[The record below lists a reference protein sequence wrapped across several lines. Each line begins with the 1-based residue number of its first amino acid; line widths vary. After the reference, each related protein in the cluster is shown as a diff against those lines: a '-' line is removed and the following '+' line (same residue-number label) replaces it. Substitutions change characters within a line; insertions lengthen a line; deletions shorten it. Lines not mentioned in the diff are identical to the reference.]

1 MPLST
6 MVELN
11 PRRQRIAKEYGRT
24 QRRLRLAETLLGAA
38 YIAAWLATGMA
49 ETLGTQLA
57 GLPYWLRVAALGAA
71 LGAPLYV
78 VTLPLAFYRGYKL
91 PHKYEQGTQTVRG
104 WWTDQLK
111 GLLISLLLGGF
122 VLELLYWL
130 LAWQPLTWWLWLGA
144 ALLLFNVLITNLAP
158 LVIVPLF
165 FKMQPLS
172 ADFGHLQ
179 QRLLALAAHAKARVR
194 GVYTLNLSSR
204 TKGANAALMGL
215 GNTRRIVLGDTLLQE
230 FTADE
235 IETVMAH
242 ELGHHVNRDI
252 PSGIVLGS
260 VLTLGGLYL
269 AHLALQTG
277 MQRLGYLDPADP
289 ITLPLLAAVL
299 GVYQLFTGPLENAYS
314 RWRERRADVYAL
326 QATANGPAYASALTR
341 LANQNL
347 AEIDPP
353 RLVEVLLYS
362 HPALK
367 RRIALALAFASASTQ
382 PPTA

>member
-1 MPLST
+1 

-11 PRRQRIAKEYGRT
+11 LRRQRIAKEYGRT
-24 QRRLRLAETLLGAA
+24 QRRLGLAETLLSAA
-38 YIAAWLATGMA
+38 YIAGWLATGMA
-49 ETLGTQLA
+49 VTLGAQLA
-57 GLPYWLRVAALGAA
+57 GQPNWLLVAALGAA
-71 LGAPLYV
+71 VGAPLYLV
-78 VTLPLAFYRGYKL
+78 ALPLALYRGYQL
-91 PHKYEQGTQTVRG
+91 PHKYEQGTQTVRD
-104 WWTDQLK
+104 WWMDQLK
-111 GLLISLLLGGF
+111 GLLISGLLGGF

-144 ALLLFNVLITNLAP
+144 ALLLFNVILTNLAP

-165 FKMQPLS
+165 FKMEPLS

-179 QRLLALAAHAKARVR
+179 QRLLALAAQAKARVR

-215 GNTRRIVLGDTLLQE
+215 GNTRRIVLGDTLLRE

-252 PSGIVLGS
+252 PSGILMSS

-269 AHLALQTG
+269 AHLALQAG
-277 MQRLGYLDPADP
+277 MQRLAYLDPADP

-299 GVYQLFTGPLENAYS
+299 GVYQLLTGPLENAYS

-326 QATANGPAYASALTR
+326 QATSNGPAYASALTR

-347 AEIDPP
+347 SEVDPP

-362 HPALK
+362 HQALK
-367 RRIALALAFASASTQ
+367 GRIARAVAFASA
-382 PPTA
+382 PTLAPAA

>member
-1 MPLST
+1 

-11 PRRQRIAKEYGRT
+11 PRRQRLAKEYART
-24 QRRLRLAETLLGAA
+24 QRRLGLIETLLSAA
-38 YIAAWLATGMA
+38 YIGVWLATGLA
-49 ETLGTQLA
+49 VALGSYLA
-57 GLPYWLRVAALGAA
+57 GLQNWLRIAALGAA
-71 LGAPLYV
+71 IVAPLYV
-78 VTLPLAFYRGYKL
+78 VTLPLAFYRSYKL
-91 PHKYEQGTQTVRG
+91 PHKYEQGNQTVRD
-104 WWTDQLK
+104 WWMDQLK
-111 GLLISLLLGGF
+111 ALLISMLLGGF

-144 ALLLFNVLITNLAP
+144 ALLLFNVLLTNLAP
-158 LVIVPLF
+158 LVIVPIF
-165 FKMQPLS
+165 FKLQPLG
-172 ADFGHLQ
+172 AEFGHLQ

-252 PSGIVLGS
+252 PSGIVISS
-260 VLTLGGLYL
+260 VLMLGGLYL
-269 AHLALQTG
+269 AHLALQAGT
-277 MQRLGYLDPADP
+277 QRLGYLDPADP

-299 GVYQLFTGPLENAYS
+299 GIYQLLTGPLENAYS

-326 QATANGPAYASALTR
+326 QATANGSAYASALTR

-347 AEIDPP
+347 SEVDPP
-353 RLVEVLLYS
+353 LLVEALLYS

-367 RRIALALAFASASTQ
+367 SRIALALAFASA
-382 PPTA
+382 PTLTPAA

>member
-1 MPLST
+1 

-11 PRRQRIAKEYGRT
+11 PRRQRLAKEYART
-24 QRRLRLAETLLGAA
+24 QRRLGLAETLLSAA
-38 YIAAWLATGMA
+38 YIGVWLATGLA
-49 ETLGTQLA
+49 VALGSYLA
-57 GLPYWLRVAALGAA
+57 GLQNWVRIAALGAA
-71 LGAPLYV
+71 IGAPLYV
-78 VTLPLAFYRGYKL
+78 MTLPLAFYRGYNL
-91 PHKYEQGTQTVRG
+91 PHKYEQGNQTVRD
-104 WWTDQLK
+104 WWMDQLK
-111 GLLISLLLGGF
+111 ALLISVLLGAF

-144 ALLLFNVLITNLAP
+144 ALLLFNVLLTNLAP
-158 LVIVPLF
+158 LVIVPIF
-165 FKMQPLS
+165 FKMQPLG
-172 ADFGHLQ
+172 AEFGHLQ
-179 QRLLALAAHAKARVR
+179 HRLLALAAHAKARVR

-252 PSGIVLGS
+252 PSGIVMSS
-260 VLTLGGLYL
+260 VLMLGGLYL
-269 AHLALQTG
+269 AHLALQAGT
-277 MQRLGYLDPADP
+277 QRLDYLDPADP

-299 GVYQLFTGPLENAYS
+299 GIYQLLTGPLENAYS

-347 AEIDPP
+347 SEVDPP
-353 RLVEVLLYS
+353 LLVEALLYS

-367 RRIALALAFASASTQ
+367 SRIALALSFASA
-382 PPTA
+382 PTLTPAA

>member
-1 MPLST
+1 

-11 PRRQRIAKEYGRT
+11 LRRQRIAKEYGRT
-24 QRRLRLAETLLGAA
+24 QRRLGLAETLLSAA
-38 YIAAWLATGMA
+38 YIAGWLATGMA
-49 ETLGTQLA
+49 VTLGAQLA
-57 GLPYWLRVAALGAA
+57 GQPNWLRVAALGAA
-71 LGAPLYV
+71 VGAPLYL
-78 VTLPLAFYRGYKL
+78 VTLPLAFYRSYKL
-91 PHKYEQGTQTVRG
+91 PHKYEQGTQTVRD

-111 GLLISLLLGGF
+111 GLLISVLLGGF

-144 ALLLFNVLITNLAP
+144 ALLLFNVILTNLAP

-165 FKMQPLS
+165 FKMEPLS

-179 QRLLALAAHAKARVR
+179 QRLLALAAQAKARVR

-215 GNTRRIVLGDTLLQE
+215 GNTRRIVLGDTLLRE

-252 PSGIVLGS
+252 PSGILMSS

-269 AHLALQTG
+269 AHLALQAG
-277 MQRLGYLDPADP
+277 MQRLAYLDPADP
-289 ITLPLLAAVL
+289 ITLPVLAAVL
-299 GVYQLFTGPLENAYS
+299 GVYQLLTGPLENAYS

-326 QATANGPAYASALTR
+326 QATSNGPAYASALTR

-347 AEIDPP
+347 SEVDPP
-353 RLVEVLLYS
+353 RLVEVLLFS

-367 RRIALALAFASASTQ
+367 GRIARAVAFASA
-382 PPTA
+382 PTLAPAA

>member
-1 MPLST
+1 

-11 PRRQRIAKEYGRT
+11 PRRQRLAKEYART
-24 QRRLRLAETLLGAA
+24 QRRLGLIETLLSAA
-38 YIAAWLATGMA
+38 YIGVWLATGLA
-49 ETLGTQLA
+49 VALGSYLA
-57 GLPYWLRVAALGAA
+57 GLQNWLRIAALGAA
-71 LGAPLYV
+71 IVAPLYV

-91 PHKYEQGTQTVRG
+91 PHKYEQGNQTVRD
-104 WWTDQLK
+104 WWMDQLK
-111 GLLISLLLGGF
+111 ALLISVLLGGF

-144 ALLLFNVLITNLAP
+144 ALLLFNVLLTNLAP
-158 LVIVPLF
+158 LVIVPIF
-165 FKMQPLS
+165 FKMQPLG
-172 ADFGHLQ
+172 AEFGHLQ
-179 QRLLALAAHAKARVR
+179 HRLLALAAHAKARVR
-194 GVYTLNLSSR
+194 GVYTLNLSIR

-230 FTADE
+230 FSADE

-252 PSGIVLGS
+252 PSGIVMSS
-260 VLTLGGLYL
+260 VLMLGGLYL
-269 AHLALQTG
+269 AHLALQAGT
-277 MQRLGYLDPADP
+277 QRLDYLDPADP

-299 GVYQLFTGPLENAYS
+299 GLYQLLTGPLENAYS

-326 QATANGPAYASALTR
+326 QATANGSAYASALTR

-347 AEIDPP
+347 SEVDPP
-353 RLVEVLLYS
+353 LLVEALLYS

-367 RRIALALAFASASTQ
+367 SRIALALAFASA
-382 PPTA
+382 PTLTPAA

>member
-1 MPLST
+1 

-11 PRRQRIAKEYGRT
+11 PRRQRLAKEYART
-24 QRRLRLAETLLGAA
+24 QRRLGLAETLLSSA
-38 YIAAWLATGMA
+38 YIGVWLATGLA
-49 ETLGTQLA
+49 VALGSYLA
-57 GLPYWLRVAALGAA
+57 GLQNWVRIAALGAA
-71 LGAPLYV
+71 IVAPLYV

-91 PHKYEQGTQTVRG
+91 PHKYEQGNQTVRD
-104 WWTDQLK
+104 WWMDQLK
-111 GLLISLLLGGF
+111 ALLISMLLGGF

-144 ALLLFNVLITNLAP
+144 ALLLFNVLLTNLAP
-158 LVIVPLF
+158 LVIVPIF
-165 FKMQPLS
+165 FKLQPLG
-172 ADFGHLQ
+172 AEFGHLQ

-252 PSGIVLGS
+252 PSGIVISS
-260 VLTLGGLYL
+260 VLMLGGLYL
-269 AHLALQTG
+269 AHLALQAGT
-277 MQRLGYLDPADP
+277 QRLGYLDPADP

-299 GVYQLFTGPLENAYS
+299 GIYQLLTGPLENAYS

-326 QATANGPAYASALTR
+326 QATANGSAYASALTR

-347 AEIDPP
+347 SEVDPP
-353 RLVEVLLYS
+353 LLVEALLYS

-367 RRIALALAFASASTQ
+367 SRIALALAFASA
-382 PPTA
+382 PTLTPAA

>member
-1 MPLST
+1 

-11 PRRQRIAKEYGRT
+11 PRRQRLAKEYART
-24 QRRLRLAETLLGAA
+24 QRRLGLIETLLSAA
-38 YIAAWLATGMA
+38 YIGVWLATGLA
-49 ETLGTQLA
+49 VALGSYLA
-57 GLPYWLRVAALGAA
+57 GLQNWLRIAALGAA
-71 LGAPLYV
+71 IVAPLYV

-91 PHKYEQGTQTVRG
+91 PHKYEQGNQTVRD
-104 WWTDQLK
+104 WWMDQLK
-111 GLLISLLLGGF
+111 ALLISMLLGGF

-144 ALLLFNVLITNLAP
+144 ALLLFNVLLTNLAP
-158 LVIVPLF
+158 LVIVPIF
-165 FKMQPLS
+165 FKLQPLG
-172 ADFGHLQ
+172 AEFGNLQ

-252 PSGIVLGS
+252 PSGIVISS
-260 VLTLGGLYL
+260 VLMLGGLYL
-269 AHLALQTG
+269 AHLALQAGT
-277 MQRLGYLDPADP
+277 QRLGYLDPADP

-299 GVYQLFTGPLENAYS
+299 GIYQLLTGPLENAYS

-326 QATANGPAYASALTR
+326 QATANGSAYASALTR

-347 AEIDPP
+347 SEVDPP
-353 RLVEVLLYS
+353 LLVEALLYS

-367 RRIALALAFASASTQ
+367 SRIALALAFASA
-382 PPTA
+382 PTLTPAA

>member
-1 MPLST
+1 

-11 PRRQRIAKEYGRT
+11 LRRQRIAKEYGRT
-24 QRRLRLAETLLGAA
+24 QRRLGLAETLLSAA
-38 YIAAWLATGMA
+38 YIAGWLATGMA
-49 ETLGTQLA
+49 VTLGAQLA
-57 GLPYWLRVAALGAA
+57 GQPNWLRVAALGAA
-71 LGAPLYV
+71 VGAPLYL

-91 PHKYEQGTQTVRG
+91 PHKYEQGTQTVRD

-111 GLLISLLLGGF
+111 GLLISVLLGGF

-144 ALLLFNVLITNLAP
+144 ALLLFNVILTNLAP

-165 FKMQPLS
+165 FKMEPLS

-179 QRLLALAAHAKARVR
+179 QRLLALAAQAKARVR

-215 GNTRRIVLGDTLLQE
+215 GNTRRIVLGDTLLRE

-252 PSGIVLGS
+252 PSGILMS
-260 VLTLGGLYL
+260 SLLTLGGLYL
-269 AHLALQTG
+269 AHLALQAG
-277 MQRLGYLDPADP
+277 MQRLAYLDPADP

-299 GVYQLFTGPLENAYS
+299 GVYQLLTGPLENAYS

-326 QATANGPAYASALTR
+326 QATSNGPAYASALTR

-347 AEIDPP
+347 SEVDPP
-353 RLVEVLLYS
+353 RMVEVLLYS

-367 RRIALALAFASASTQ
+367 GRIARAVAFASA
-382 PPTA
+382 PTLAPAA